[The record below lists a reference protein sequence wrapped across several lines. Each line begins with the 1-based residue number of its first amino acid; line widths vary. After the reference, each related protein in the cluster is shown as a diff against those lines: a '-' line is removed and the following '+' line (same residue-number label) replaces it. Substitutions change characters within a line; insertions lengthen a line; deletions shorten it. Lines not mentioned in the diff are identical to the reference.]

1 MTSSTQEEDI
11 AKSYAL
17 GSNSFVSKPVRFEAF
32 VITIEQLGRYW
43 LAINKAP
50 NTNAC
55 DKQCGRVQRLHSKQ
69 TTCCNL

>member
-32 VITIEQLGRYW
+32 MERSNS
-43 LAINKAP
+43 LAG
-50 NTNAC
+50 T
-55 DKQCGRVQRLHSKQ
+55 GW
-69 TTCCNL
+69 